1 LARGARGGGW
11 GAFGT
16 GLCVA
21 GVVGLLAVDLDL
33 AALASYPYDRTA
45 LVVALTLAGGLAWLT
60 RLRRL
65 VGVAAVALAAFWLV
79 VAFTP
84 LVGKMA
90 AGLVRRDALHD
101 ADAVFVFGSRL
112 QTDGEPTVDAMSR
125 LLKGVQL
132 LAEGH
137 APRLVV
143 SELYPPSKPYLPIAR
158 AWAKDFAPGAEV
170 LAVGPIANTR
180 EEAVAV
186 ARLLR
191 ERGLRRVIAVTS
203 PVHTRRA
210 AATLEHEG
218 LEVISAPAIETRYDL
233 ETLDFPGDRR
243 RAFASVAH
251 EQVGLLV
258 YRRRGWLR

>member
-1 LARGARGGGW
+1 MAKGGRGGG

-16 GLCVA
+16 GLS
-21 GVVGLLAVDLDL
+21 VGAVTGLIAIDLDL
-33 AALASYPYDRTA
+33 AALVSYPYDRTA
-45 LVVALTLAGGLAWLT
+45 LAVVVALAGALAWPT

-65 VGVAAVALAAFWLV
+65 VGVAAAVLAASWLT

-90 AGLVRRDALHD
+90 EGLVRRDPPRD

-125 LLKGVQL
+125 LLKGLQL
-132 LAEGH
+132 VAEGR

-143 SELYPPSKPYLPIAR
+143 SELYPPSKPYAPIAR

-191 ERGLRRVIAVTS
+191 DRGLRRVIAVTS

-210 AATLEHEG
+210 AATLEREG
-218 LEVISAPAIETRYDL
+218 LEVIAVPAIETRYDL

-251 EQVGLLV
+251 ERVGLLV
-258 YRRRGWLR
+258 YARRGWLR

>member
-1 LARGARGGGW
+1 
-11 GAFGT
+11 
-16 GLCVA
+16 
-21 GVVGLLAVDLDL
+21 
-33 AALASYPYDRTA
+33 
-45 LVVALTLAGGLAWLT
+45 
-60 RLRRL
+60 
-65 VGVAAVALAAFWLV
+65 
-79 VAFTP
+79 
-84 LVGKMA
+84 MA
-90 AGLVRRDALHD
+90 EGLVRRDPLRD

-125 LLKGVQL
+125 LLKGLQL
-132 LAEGH
+132 VAEGR

-143 SELYPPSKPYLPIAR
+143 SELYPPSKPYAPIAR

-191 ERGLRRVIAVTS
+191 DRGLRRVIAVTS

-210 AATLEHEG
+210 AATLEREG
-218 LEVISAPAIETRYDL
+218 LEVTAVPAIETRYDL

-251 EQVGLLV
+251 ERVGLLV
-258 YRRRGWLR
+258 YARRGWLR